1 MAKNIFREE
10 TENPTSSAGK
20 MTGAAV
26 AGLFLLGVVSWI
38 TYTMCRIDVGPDEF
52 AILIHKTGKDVKNAD
67 EVAPDPEHK
76 GIQRSVLTT
85 GRYFSHPK
93 TGSWFQPY
101 DWDWEIK
108 KQTDIKPGKLGVL
121 ISLTG
126 DDLPYGEFVAKM
138 SPDGE
143 PLTKGI
149 VPDILN
155 PGRYPINP
163 YLFKIEEDH
172 EPVTIP
178 AGFKGVVT
186 NLAGAFPKKPNELLV
201 EEGERGVQKKMLEPG
216 TYPVNPYVTRI
227 SKVDCRSQRFNLAEK
242 KSMGFPSKD
251 GFWVSLDGRIEFR
264 VNPEKAA
271 EVFVTYNEDD
281 NGDDIAEEIIRK
293 VILPNARSTCRLEGA
308 SKLGREFIEG
318 ETRMAF
324 EKKFESAM
332 RKSCDSLGIEIIQ
345 AVITSIVPPSQ
356 IATPIKARETA
367 RLDEKKFQQQI
378 QQQEQE
384 KKLAEQTELVKQK
397 AALISV
403 EKEIVKLTTE
413 AEQAQQIAVTKAEQ
427 ELAVSK
433 LKLDAAKDEAA
444 AILAKGEGEAE
455 VIKQQNEADA
465 AGWKASVK
473 AFDGNGAQYAQYV
486 LFQKLSAAYRKIMV
500 NTADSPIMKI
510 FDSFNEPVKDTVRGQ
525 KSGTTSQNE

>member
-1 MAKNIFREE
+1 MAKHIFHEDSDK
-10 TENPTSSAGK
+10 PTSKAGVT
-20 MTGAAV
+20 TGLIF
-26 AGLFLLGVVSWI
+26 AGGFLLLVVSWM
-38 TYTMCRIDVGPDEF
+38 TYTMFRIDVGPDEF
-52 AILIHKTGKDVKNAD
+52 AVLTRKTGLDVKNGD
-67 EVAPDPEHK
+67 EVAPDKNHK
-76 GIQRSVLTT
+76 GPQRDVLTT
-85 GRYFSHPK
+85 GRYFYNPYEW
-93 TGSWFQPY
+93 SWS
-101 DWDWEIK
+101 IK
-108 KQTDIKPGKLGVL
+108 KQTDIKPGKIGVL
-121 ISLTG
+121 ISLAG
-126 DDLPYGEFVAKM
+126 DDLPYGEFLAKM
-138 SPDGE
+138 SAEGKPT
-143 PLTKGI
+143 TKGI

-163 YLFKIEEDH
+163 YLFKIEEDND
-172 EPVTIP
+172 PVTIP

-186 NLAGAFPKKPNELLV
+186 NLAGPFPKTPNELLV
-201 EEGERGVQKKMLEPG
+201 EDGERGVQRKMLDPG

-281 NGDDIAEEIIRK
+281 NGDDIAAEIIRD
-293 VILPNARSTCRLEGA
+293 VILPNARSTCRLEGS

-324 EKKFESAM
+324 EKKFEAAM

-345 AVITSIVPPSQ
+345 AVITSITPPSQ
-356 IATPIKARETA
+356 IATPIKLRESA

-378 QQQEQE
+378 LQQEQE
-384 KKLAEQTELVKQK
+384 KKLAEQVELVLQK
-397 AALISV
+397 KALAGV
-403 EKEIVKLTTE
+403 EKEIIRVTTE

-427 ELAVSK
+427 ELSVAK

-444 AILAKGEGEAE
+444 AIVATGEGASE
-455 VIKQQNEADA
+455 VIKQQNEAEA

-510 FDSFNEPVKDTVRGQ
+510 FDSFNEPVKDTP
-525 KSGTTSQNE
+525 KKN